1 IELDDKHEGY
11 DIGRRLGNTG
21 VSSALVQ
28 IALGIVSGYDDGRT
42 SATVNL
48 TPDGYAGIVMVS
60 PPDEASKGINTK
72 HRGKNPFMAHVPGWQ
87 DPQ

>member
-1 IELDDKHEGY
+1 QALHGNAEGIELDDKHEGY

-60 PPDEASKGINTK
+60 PP
-72 HRGKNPFMAHVPGWQ
+72 
-87 DPQ
+87 